1 MTEKLRIGFMGTPD
15 FAVAA
20 LDAIAETDH
29 ELVAIYCQPPKPA
42 GRGKKLHKTPVHLRG
57 EDLGVPVYHPK
68 SLKKEE
74 AQQEFAD
81 LNLDIAIVAA
91 YGLILPKAVLDAPKY
106 GCLNIHGSILPR
118 WRGAAP
124 IQRAILAGDTETG
137 ICIMQMDEG
146 LDTGD
151 VLLEE
156 ATAITNETTASTLH
170 DTLAEMG
177 GRMVVD
183 VINQIASGNAPTPTP
198 QTEDG
203 MTYAKMLSRE
213 EGEIDWTQ
221 DAKIIERQ
229 CRALTPWPGVWYPFE
244 DGRVKVLK
252 ASLAD
257 GTGEAGEILDK
268 YMTVACGTG
277 ALRLEIVQPA
287 GRKKMDGLS
296 YLNGSD
302 LTIGDKIA

>member
-183 VINQIASGNAPTPTP
+183 VINQIASRNAPTPTP

-268 YMTVACGTG
+268 HMTVACGTG